1 MNYLKLASLLLIQY
15 TSAVPARLSDD
26 TIAATDDLLGSLGI
40 DLKKSSQMA
49 AKQCFDLSMNSFDC
63 MTKQA
68 MTLSGKELV
77 AFYDESAA
85 AAVDVAKSGLES
97 ITSKRPIMMKLQA
110 QCQNEIKR
118 ATNRIEERMQI
129 YANEVMNTLGN
140 KLGSIDFGK
149 TLESIW
155 G

>member
-15 TSAVPARLSDD
+15 TSAAPARLSDD

-68 MTLSGKELV
+68 MTLSGKELALV
-77 AFYDESAA
+77 
-85 AAVDVAKSGLES
+85 
-97 ITSKRPIMMKLQA
+97 SKDR
-110 QCQNEIKR
+110 
-118 ATNRIEERMQI
+118 
-129 YANEVMNTLGN
+129 
-140 KLGSIDFGK
+140 
-149 TLESIW
+149 TLELFRREREKITTSVTILTFSNFLTFLQT
-155 G
+155 

>member
-1 MNYLKLASLLLIQY
+1 
-15 TSAVPARLSDD
+15 
-26 TIAATDDLLGSLGI
+26 
-40 DLKKSSQMA
+40 
-49 AKQCFDLSMNSFDC
+49 
-63 MTKQA
+63 
-68 MTLSGKELV
+68 
-77 AFYDESAA
+77 
-85 AAVDVAKSGLES
+85 
-97 ITSKRPIMMKLQA
+97 MMKLQA

>member
-15 TSAVPARLSDD
+15 TSAAPARLSDD

-68 MTLSGKELV
+68 MTLSGKELALV
-77 AFYDESAA
+77 
-85 AAVDVAKSGLES
+85 
-97 ITSKRPIMMKLQA
+97 SKTYR
-110 QCQNEIKR
+110 
-118 ATNRIEERMQI
+118 
-129 YANEVMNTLGN
+129 
-140 KLGSIDFGK
+140 
-149 TLESIW
+149 TLELFRREREKITTSVTILTFSNFLTFLQT
-155 G
+155 